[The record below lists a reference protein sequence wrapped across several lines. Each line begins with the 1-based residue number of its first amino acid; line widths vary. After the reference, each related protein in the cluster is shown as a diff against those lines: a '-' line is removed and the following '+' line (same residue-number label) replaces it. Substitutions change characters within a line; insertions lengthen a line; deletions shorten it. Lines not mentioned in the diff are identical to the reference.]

1 MQLKPLIIAIG
12 IGLVPALASASSHRE
27 APFIST
33 MPTVDATDFYM
44 FTSYESTRSG
54 YVTFIAN
61 YDPLQDAYGGPN
73 YFALNQNA
81 AYDIDI
87 DNNGDAKPDIV
98 FRFKFTNSFKNL
110 TVPAGGSANTAVPL
124 INIGGITAGNQ
135 SALNRIETYTVS
147 RYNGDPSRTGALAI
161 TNASGGSRTFTKPVD
176 NIGNKSIADYAGYA
190 GSYVYNVNIPGC
202 TQRGRV
208 FVGQRKDGFVVNLG
222 EVFDLVNTNPVGPR
236 DGTQNT
242 LHDKNVTSIA
252 LEVPKSCL
260 LASSG
265 DPVIGGWTTASV
277 PHARVINS
285 MPNGENNAESVGGSY
300 TQVSRLAAPL
310 VNELVI
316 GLPDKDRFNGSQPAN
331 DGQFLH
337 YVTNPSLPVLLN
349 VLFGGAAVVPHTP
362 RNDLVAAFLTGVPG
376 LNQPATLT
384 APGEELRLNTSTAP
398 TAPASQNDLGVL
410 GGDNAGFPN
419 GRRPYDDVV
428 DIELRVAEGA
438 LCGAIGNCGDETTD
452 PNGGKPYTDG
462 ARSPGATAA
471 TETVTGDESAED
483 TYLATF
489 PFLETPLPG
498 SPNGVNGLPPDGT
511 ASTSAS
517 GRTPR
522 TVTTS
527 SHTTS
532 QRNRQ
537 AQSSRSRL

>member
-44 FTSYESTRSG
+44 FTSYEPNRSD

-87 DNNGDAKPDIV
+87 DNNGDAKPDLV
-98 FRFKFTNSFKNL
+98 FRFQVTNTFKNL
-110 TVPAGGSANTAVPL
+110 AVPAGGSTNTAVPL
-124 INIGGITAGNQ
+124 INIGPISSSDQ
-135 SALNRIETYTVS
+135 SALNRIETYTITE
-147 RYNGDPSRTGALAI
+147 YNGDPSRMRGQSL

-176 NIGNKSIADYAGYA
+176 NIGNKSIPDYNSYA
-190 GSYVYNVNIPGC
+190 NQYVYNVNIPGC
-202 TQRGRV
+202 AQQGRV

-252 LEVPKSCL
+252 MEVPKSCL
-260 LASSG
+260 LASGGS
-265 DPVIGGWTTASV
+265 DPVIGGWTTSFLRHAS
-277 PHARVINS
+277 VINS
-285 MPNGENNAESVGGSY
+285 RPRGENNAELVGGSY
-300 TQVSRLAAPL
+300 SQVSRLGAPL

-316 GLPDKDRFNGSQPAN
+316 GLPDKDRFNASQPA
-331 DGQFLH
+331 DDTQFLH

-349 VLFGGAAVVPHTP
+349 VLFGNAAVVPHTP
-362 RNDLVAAFLTGVPG
+362 RNDLVAAFLTGVQG

-384 APGEELRLNTSTAP
+384 APGEELRLNTLTAP
-398 TAPASQNDLGVL
+398 TAPATQNDLGVL

-438 LCGAIGNCGDETTD
+438 LCGAIGNCGDQTSD

-471 TETVTGDESAED
+471 TETVTGDENADD
-483 TYLATF
+483 TYLASF
-489 PFLETPLPG
+489 PYLEAPLPG
-498 SPNGVNGLPPDGT
+498 SPNGSNGLPPDGT
-511 ASTSAS
+511 VSPFASRSHAAAPSSPKNATQNRRA
-517 GRTPR
+517 R
-522 TVTTS
+522 S
-527 SHTTS
+527 SHS
-532 QRNRQ
+532 RQ
-537 AQSSRSRL
+537 

>member
-44 FTSYESTRSG
+44 FTSYEPNRSG
-54 YVTFIAN
+54 YVTFLAN
-61 YDPLQDAYGGPN
+61 YNPLQDAPGGPN
-73 YFALNQNA
+73 FFALNQNA
-81 AYDIDI
+81 VYDIDI

-98 FRFKFTNSFKNL
+98 FRFKFTNTFKNL
-110 TVPAGGSANTAVPL
+110 TVPAGGNATPVPL
-124 INIGGITAGNQ
+124 INIGGITAGDQ
-135 SALNRIETYTVS
+135 SALNRVETYTVS
-147 RYNGDPSRTGALAI
+147 RYNGDPASTGALAI

-176 NIGNKSIADYAGYA
+176 NIGNKSIADYAAYA

-202 TQRGRV
+202 AQPGRV

-236 DGTQNT
+236 DGTENA

-265 DPVIGGWTTASV
+265 DPVIGGWTTSSV

-300 TQVSRLAAPL
+300 TQVSRLGAPL

-316 GLPDKDRFNGSQPAN
+316 GLPDKDRFNGSQPAG

-337 YVTNPSLPVLLN
+337 YVTNPTLPVLLN

-362 RNDLVAAFLTGVPG
+362 RNDLVAAFLTGVQG

-398 TAPASQNDLGVL
+398 TAPAAQNDLGVL

-471 TETVTGDESAED
+471 TETVTGDDNASD

-489 PFLETPLPG
+489 PYLETPLPG
-498 SPNGVNGLPPDGT
+498 SPNGVNGLPPNGT
-511 ASTSAS
+511 VAPYTSRSNSRAAVS
-517 GRTPR
+517 
-522 TVTTS
+522 S
-527 SHTTS
+527 SHAATTHS
-532 QRNRQ
+532 RQ
-537 AQSSRSRL
+537 VQSSRSRL